1 MIEAIVII
9 SLIDTILLL
18 CRDVT
23 MATAKPVT
31 ISATTETGASIAPSA
46 TRVASATTEIA
57 KGHRNIKVAS
67 YKIIPHEKA

>member
-1 MIEAIVII
+1 
-9 SLIDTILLL
+9 
-18 CRDVT
+18 